1 MNIFD
6 YCEELLDRETI
17 VVMVLMAAMGAVGL
31 LFLACTFMDVTVAQ
45 LGAGLCM
52 GLIVG
57 LFGLILSL
65 TMFMYVLR
73 PSVDNRNL

>member
-1 MNIFD
+1 MNNYD

-17 VVMVLMAAMGAVGL
+17 VVMVLMAAMGAVGG
-31 LFLACTFMDVTVAQ
+31 LFLACTFVNVTVAQ

-52 GLIVG
+52 GLIAG

-65 TMFMYVLR
+65 TMLMYVLR
-73 PSVDNRNL
+73 PSIDNRNL

>member
-17 VVMVLMAAMGAVGL
+17 VVMVLMAAMGAVGI
-31 LFLACTFMDVTVAQ
+31 LFLVCTFMDVKVTQ

-52 GLIVG
+52 GLIAG

-65 TMFMYVLR
+65 TMFLHVLR